1 MTVLRLARLRG
12 PRGPIDQREAS
23 PKGEEHLLWRKRA
36 TMTRKRRRS
45 MRMRKMRTS
54 IMVARRTRVIRNQI
68 VRNSNS
74 YKYHRSNRSKSPS
87 RHHLSNKQLVD
98 KRRSLRKC

>member
-1 MTVLRLARLRG
+1 MLKLARPKG
-12 PRGPIDQREAS
+12 PRGPIDLKEVSPRRE
-23 PKGEEHLLWRKRA
+23 GHLSSKKRA

-45 MRMRKMRTS
+45 MRMKKMRTS

-74 YKYHRSNRSKSPS
+74 YKYHKSNRSKSLS